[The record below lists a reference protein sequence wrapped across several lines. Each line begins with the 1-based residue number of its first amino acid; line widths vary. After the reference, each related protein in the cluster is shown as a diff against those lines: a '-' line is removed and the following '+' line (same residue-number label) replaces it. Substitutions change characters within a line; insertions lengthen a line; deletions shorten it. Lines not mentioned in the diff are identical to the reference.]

1 MEILN
6 KQPGFRRQVW
16 VIKRMTHLFKYRLEP
31 PRGENCPIAQTG
43 SEWPG
48 NWAWRSSG
56 AQQLV
61 ASEEDNHTKD
71 KASIRKKWVGD
82 FLSVQWLRLHASN
95 TGDPSSVPGPEL
107 RPKDILKI
115 KSKEKKGRGKTKETA
130 LWEP

>member
-16 VIKRMTHLFKYRLEP
+16 VIKRMTHLFKYWLEP

-43 SEWPG
+43 SDWPG
-48 NWAWRSSG
+48 NWAWRRSG

-61 ASEEDNHTKD
+61 AGRGGQSHKRQ
-71 KASIRKKWVGD
+71 KASIRKEEAGD
-82 FLSVQWLRLHASN
+82 FPGVQWLRLHASSA
-95 TGDPSSVPGPEL
+95 GDPSSVPGPEL

-115 KSKEKKGRGKTKETA
+115 KSK
-130 LWEP
+130 